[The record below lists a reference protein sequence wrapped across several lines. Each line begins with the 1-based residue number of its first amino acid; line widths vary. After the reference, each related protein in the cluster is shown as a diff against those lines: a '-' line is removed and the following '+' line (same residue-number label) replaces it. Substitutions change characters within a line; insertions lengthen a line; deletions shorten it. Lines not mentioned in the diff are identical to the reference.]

1 MKHIFQGIKEAI
13 GYTILGTMLYT
24 ALIPILLIVSVL
36 GLIAYILHPRSV
48 AQSYI
53 ESMWKRCKLD
63 ILFQRSTRG
72 HLILTLV
79 FGGLFWITLGLFVF
93 IKLSFY

>member
-1 MKHIFQGIKEAI
+1 MKLVFRGVKEAI
-13 GYTILGTMLYT
+13 GYTILGTVLYT
-24 ALIPILLIVSVL
+24 VLVPLLLMFLIVGAMAYALHSKP
-36 GLIAYILHPRSV
+36 IAK
-48 AQSYI
+48 SYI

-63 ILFQRSTRG
+63 VLFQRSTRG